1 MNVMKPL
8 IGISAEMSKDQD
20 HFWLP
25 FVYVETILKYGG
37 LPLMIPVMG
46 DENLDELSLRLDG
59 LFITGGED
67 IDPSYYGEDPHLKL
81 GKIAPEIDQMESE
94 LVKRMLELDKPYIG
108 VCRGLHMLNIVQ
120 GGSMYQDMHDQRE
133 EHSYLH
139 LQKGPRTYR
148 SHEVELE
155 LDSKIGKILGE
166 EKFRVNSFHHQSC
179 KDVGRDLRVVA
190 RATDGNI
197 EAMESKTHSFAFGFQ
212 WHPEEFAMAGDET
225 SGKIFEAFIKQA
237 VKRRKEIDESK
248 KRDRQ

>member
-1 MNVMKPL
+1 MKPL
-8 IGISAEMSKDQD
+8 IGISAEMSQNQD

-25 FVYVETILKYGG
+25 FVYVETVLKYGG

-67 IDPSYYGEDPHLKL
+67 IDPSYYNENPHLKL

-94 LVKRMLELDKPYIG
+94 LVKLMLELDKPYIG

-120 GGSMYQDMHDQRE
+120 GGTMFQDIHAQRE
-133 EHSYLH
+133 EKSYLH

-148 SHEVELE
+148 SHEVELD

-166 EKFRVNSFHHQSC
+166 EKFRVNSFHHQAC
-179 KDVGRDLRVVA
+179 DQVGRDLKVVA
-190 RATDGNI
+190 RATDGII
-197 EAMESKTHSFAFGFQ
+197 EAMESKTHEFAFGFQ

-225 SGKIFEAFIKQA
+225 SGKIFEAFMKQA
-237 VKRRKEIDESK
+237 IKRRKEIDDSK

>member
-1 MNVMKPL
+1 MKPL
-8 IGISAEMSKDQD
+8 IGISAEMWKED

-25 FVYVETILKYGG
+25 FVYVKTVLKYGG
-37 LPLMIPVMG
+37 LPLMIPVMD
-46 DENLDELSLRLDG
+46 DENLDELALRLDG
-59 LFITGGED
+59 LFVTGGED
-67 IDPSYYGEDPHLKL
+67 INPAYYGEDPHVKL

-94 LVKRMLELDKPYIG
+94 LIKRMLELDKPYVG
-108 VCRGLHMLNIVQ
+108 VCRGLHMLNVVQ
-120 GGSMYQDMHDQRE
+120 GGSMYQDMHAQRE
-133 EHSYLH
+133 EYSYLH

-155 LDSKIGKILGE
+155 LDSKIGKLLGE

-212 WHPEEFAMAGDET
+212 WHPEEFAMDGDER
-225 SGKIFEAFIKQA
+225 SGNIFDAFVKQA
-237 VKRRKEIDESK
+237 VKRRKEIDETK
-248 KRDRQ
+248 KRKRQ